1 MFINVPSQYDVFS
14 ACVCL
19 KPTKS
24 LIIHFGEY
32 IHYKWKSCFG
42 VVHRSKRRQ
51 FCIRIRKETHSEKV
65 SVTGVYFEAQG
76 DKPPRGTILF
86 TEKVDERPR
95 DVVIDGY
102 MKRFPRM

>member
-32 IHYKWKSCFG
+32 IHYTWKSFGG

-51 FCIRIRKETHSEKV
+51 FCIRIRKETLSEKF
-65 SVTGVYFEAQG
+65 SVTGVSFEAQG
-76 DKPPRGTILF
+76 DKPPRGTIIF
-86 TEKVDERPR
+86 TEKVDEFPR
-95 DVVIDGY
+95 DVVIDHY
-102 MKRFPRM
+102 IKLFSLE